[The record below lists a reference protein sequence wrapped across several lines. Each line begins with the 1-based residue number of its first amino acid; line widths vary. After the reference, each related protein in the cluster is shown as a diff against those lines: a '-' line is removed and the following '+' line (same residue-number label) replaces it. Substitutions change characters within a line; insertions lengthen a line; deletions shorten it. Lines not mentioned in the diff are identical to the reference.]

1 MDEERWRECVDRAAL
16 CLSRA
21 CEQAADALD
30 EGEVGV
36 KEIRELTVALKE
48 LTALRRSLSG
58 EEELAADTAVEVSF
72 DEESEEWSK

>member
-1 MDEERWRECVDRAAL
+1 MDEERWRDCIDRAAL
-16 CLSRA
+16 FLSRA

-48 LTALRRSLSG
+48 LTALRRSLDG
-58 EEELAADTAVEVSF
+58 EEDVAADTTVEVSF
-72 DEESEEWSK
+72 DKDSEKWSK